1 MTTRGG
7 RIAAALVVA
16 TVLAAAPASVGPE
29 RSRVASATAPTLRG
43 AADAGTVAGGGRS
56 SDTLDAHGSV
66 EEVYVL
72 GAPPG
77 ATAQLLD
84 RSGETVKTKE
94 VDSAGTV
101 LFERVATGAGYTVV
115 TTGDGEQARSDKLR
129 VLDPRDHPP
138 ASFYERQTLQP
149 GLNYI
154 ETRDGTS
161 LAAMVRLPGPVE
173 EGPYP
178 TVIEY
183 SGYDPANPDSAEPS
197 TLLAGVLGYAT
208 VGVNVR
214 GTGCSGGAF
223 DIFEPLQSLDG
234 YDAVETVA
242 AQPWVEFG
250 EVGMVGISYP
260 GIMQLFVAGTRPP
273 HLAAISPLSV
283 IDDIYRAT
291 LYPGGILNTGFAT
304 TWAQE
309 RQQQAEPGG
318 QEWAQDRIDNG
329 DATCR
334 DNQALRG
341 QNHDLSADI
350 EANRYYT
357 PGARAEALTPYEFVD
372 RINVPVFLAGA
383 WQDEQTGGHFPNML
397 DRFRSAPLVRFTL
410 TNGTHADS
418 LGPAIITRLA
428 EFLDLY
434 VARRTPE
441 IPDGIRG
448 LAPVLYAA
456 LMGVGGV
463 ELPPDRFRGLDYE
476 EARRRFEAEPPVRV
490 LFESGAGTTPGSPV
504 PRFEATFARWPP
516 PATDATAWF
525 FGPDGRLTDHKPTAR
540 DGADRYQS
548 DPASRPETS
557 LPGDSVEAAWTALPP
572 YTWEPLAEGTA
583 VAYESEPLAQN
594 TAMVGPGSLDLWL
607 QSNAPDTDV
616 QVTLTEVRPD
626 AKETYVQS
634 GWLRASHRA
643 LDTDDSTALR
653 PRHTHRR
660 SDAEPL
666 PRGEFAKVRVE
677 LFPFGHVFREGSRIR
692 VSVSAPGGDRPR
704 WRFRTLT
711 SDDPVTN
718 TIARSAAHPSRIVL
732 PVVDGIEV
740 PAGAPPCPGLR
751 GQPCRDYVAADG

>member
-1 MTTRGG
+1 ML
-7 RIAAALVVA
+7 A
-16 TVLAAAPASVGPE
+16 VLAVLALLATTAVRASPASA
-29 RSRVASATAPTLRG
+29 RAG
-43 AADAGTVAGGGRS
+43 ARAGAGNAE
-56 SDTLDAHGSV
+56 LEAHGSV
-66 EEVYVL
+66 EELYVL
-72 GAPPG
+72 GAPAG
-77 ATAQLLD
+77 ATAELLD
-84 RSGETVKTKE
+84 RSGETVKTKK
-94 VDSAGTV
+94 VDSAGAA
-101 LFERVATGAGYTVV
+101 LFEQVSPGRGYSVVATAD
-115 TTGDGEQARSDKLR
+115 GDRARSGKVR
-129 VLDPRDHPP
+129 VLGPQDHPP

-154 ETRDGTS
+154 ETRDGTT

-173 EGPYP
+173 DGPYP

-183 SGYDPANPDSAEPS
+183 SGYDPANPESPEPS

-223 DIFEPLQSLDG
+223 DIFEPLQALDG

-304 TWAQE
+304 TWAEE
-309 RQQQAEPGG
+309 RQQDAEPAG
-318 QEWAQDRIDNG
+318 QAWAETRIDNG
-329 DATCR
+329 DAVCR
-334 DNQALRG
+334 ANQQLRG
-341 QNHDLSADI
+341 QNHDLGADI
-350 EANRYYT
+350 KANRYYT
-357 PGARAEALTPYEFVD
+357 PGARADALTPYEFVD

-397 DRFRSAPLVRFTL
+397 DRFSSAPLVRFTL

-434 VARRTPE
+434 VARRTPT

-456 LMGVGGV
+456 LMGIGGV
-463 ELPPDRFRGLDYE
+463 ELPPDRFRGLDYQ
-476 EARRRFEAEPPVRV
+476 EARRRFEAERAVRV
-490 LFESGAGTTPGSPV
+490 LFESGAGTHPGSPV
-504 PRFEATFARWPP
+504 PRFEASFPSWPP
-516 PATDATAWF
+516 PATDATAWYL
-525 FGPDGRLTDHKPTAR
+525 GPDGQLTDRKPTAR
-540 DGADRYQS
+540 GGGDRYRS

-572 YTWEPLAEGTA
+572 YEWEPIASGAAL
-583 VAYESEPLAQN
+583 AYESASLDQDTVMA
-594 TAMVGPGSLDLWL
+594 GSGSADLWL
-607 QSNAPDTDV
+607 ESSAPDTDV
-616 QVTLTEVRPD
+616 QVTLTEVRAD
-626 AKETYVQS
+626 GKETYVQS

-643 LDTDDSTALR
+643 LDAGESTALR

-660 SDAEPL
+660 VDAEPL
-666 PRGEFAKVRVE
+666 PDGEVAKLRVE
-677 LFPFGHVFREGSRIR
+677 LFPFAHAFRAGSKIR
-692 VSVSAPGGDRPR
+692 VIVSAPGGDRPR
-704 WRFRTLT
+704 WRFGTLA
-711 SDDPVTN
+711 SDEPVTN
-718 TIARSAAHPSRIVL
+718 TVARSAAHPSRIVL
-732 PVVDGIEV
+732 PVVAGVDV